1 MAFRSN
7 GPVTLTL
14 PPFRGMTRRIILTT
28 LVVYFGGLVLGLVS
42 RDLMGTLF
50 NLLVLHPEQML
61 HGMVWQL
68 LSYPFVGQGLLS
80 VAFAL
85 LSVWYFGSTLEEE
98 RGGRWLLEFFLAST
112 VGGALVASLLVAVS
126 GRLLDGVDAVDA
138 GMWPFVLA
146 VIVAFAA
153 MHPEEPIRFN
163 FIFTLK
169 AKYLAAIYVLVY
181 VALALGGG
189 DRFGAV
195 VALACAGCGYGFLRW
210 VPRRGIRAAVS
221 EWWFGIRNSYYR
233 AKRRRA
239 AKKFTVYMKKQGK
252 DVSLDAEGRYV
263 DPLGKSHE
271 PGDKKW
277 MN

>member
-1 MAFRSN
+1 
-7 GPVTLTL
+7 
-14 PPFRGMTRRIILTT
+14 MTRRIILTA
-28 LVVYFGGLVLGLVS
+28 LAVYFGGLVLGLVAVG
-42 RDLMGTLF
+42 LKGVVL
-50 NLLVLHPEQML
+50 NLLFLHAVDML
-61 HGMVWQL
+61 HGQVWQL
-68 LSYPFVGQGLLS
+68 LSYPFAGQGLLG

-85 LSVWYFGSTLEEE
+85 LSVWFFGSTLEEE

-112 VGGALVASLLVAVS
+112 VGGALVASLLVVVS
-126 GRLLDGVDAVDA
+126 GQLLGGADAVDA

-146 VIVAFAA
+146 LVVAFAA
-153 MHPEEPIRFN
+153 MHPEQELRFN

-195 VALACAGCGYGFLRW
+195 VALACAGGGYGFLRW
-210 VPRRGIRAAVS
+210 VPRRGVRAAVS

-263 DPLGKSHE
+263 DPMGKAHD
-271 PGDKKW
+271 PGDRKW

>member
-1 MAFRSN
+1 
-7 GPVTLTL
+7 
-14 PPFRGMTRRIILTT
+14 
-28 LVVYFGGLVLGLVS
+28 
-42 RDLMGTLF
+42 
-50 NLLVLHPEQML
+50 
-61 HGMVWQL
+61 
-68 LSYPFVGQGLLS
+68 

-98 RGGRWLLEFFLAST
+98 RGPQWLLEFFLAST

-126 GRLLDGVDAVDA
+126 GQALGGINAVDS

-146 VIVAFAA
+146 LVVAFAA
-153 MHPEEPIRFN
+153 RHPEEPIRFN

-181 VALALGGG
+181 LALALAGGN
-189 DRFGAV
+189 RFGSV
-195 VALACAGCGYGFLRW
+195 LALAVAGCGYGFLRW
-210 VPRRGIRAAVS
+210 VPRRGVRAAVS
-221 EWWFGIRNSYYR
+221 EWGFGIRNSYYR
-233 AKRRRA
+233 MKRRRA

-263 DPLGKSHE
+263 DPLGKAHD

>member
-1 MAFRSN
+1 
-7 GPVTLTL
+7 
-14 PPFRGMTRRIILTT
+14 MTRRIILTA
-28 LVVYFGGLVLGLVS
+28 LVVYFGGLVLGLLS
-42 RDLMGTLF
+42 RDLMGTLL
-50 NLLVLHPEQML
+50 NLLFLHPVALL
-61 HGMVWQL
+61 HGQVWQL
-68 LSYPFVGQGLLS
+68 LSYPFAGQGLLG

-112 VGGALVASLLVAVS
+112 VGGGLLASLLVVVS
-126 GRLLDGVDAVDA
+126 GRALGGIDAVDA

-146 VIVAFAA
+146 LVVAFAA
-153 MHPEEPIRFN
+153 MYPEQPIRFN

-181 VALALGGG
+181 VALALSGS
-189 DRFGAV
+189 RFSAV
-195 VALACAGCGYGFLRW
+195 VGLGAAGCGYGFLRW
-210 VPRRGIRAAVS
+210 VPRRGVRAAVS

-263 DPLGKSHE
+263 DPMGKAHD
-271 PGDKKW
+271 PGDRKW